1 MSRIGLNMSASN
13 SVESLLGREVGDGEV
28 ELFSPQDDAF
38 HDDQVRLTEGE
49 RASLFYGRLGVEDI
63 ERIVGYTF
71 REKSFLLQA
80 FTHARCGV

>member
-1 MSRIGLNMSASN
+1 M
-13 SVESLLGREVGDGEV
+13 

-38 HDDQVRLTEGE
+38 HDDQVRLTERE

-80 FTHARCGV
+80 FTHARY